1 MAKGSN
7 VGRRDQRS
15 KLAVMLLL
23 EARRRT
29 AEIFSGEKKW
39 RNTPACGWKAVS
51 TTKSANNNHRKKS
64 LDFQEHPLS
73 KQEVVGSNLTGDLQT
88 SI

>member
-1 MAKGSN
+1 
-7 VGRRDQRS
+7 
-15 KLAVMLLL
+15 MLLL

-29 AEIFSGEKKW
+29 AEIFSGEKKDW